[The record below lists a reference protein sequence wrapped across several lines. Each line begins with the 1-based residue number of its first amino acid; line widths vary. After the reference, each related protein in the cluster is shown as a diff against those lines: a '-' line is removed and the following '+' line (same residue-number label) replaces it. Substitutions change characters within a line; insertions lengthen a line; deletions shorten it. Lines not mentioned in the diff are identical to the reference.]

1 MGYGR
6 EIALELEASE
16 VRNLALVLADF
27 DPERM
32 PLNLWAPVYTEAN
45 RLESA
50 WVYNDRG
57 LAWQLSPI
65 SAADNAVYLNT
76 AEDGLYS
83 LTGLDWDT
91 GKVIA
96 TITLGKSVM
105 FNTGGTFVTPLP
117 DGGLYING
125 FFGPVR
131 IAAPAKQV
139 AANSYSAVTLLTLER
154 AARALERSR
163 NLVFRAARQWRLRLP
178 RTCLYRAV
186 FARETVDSLR
196 IQPRGL
202 EFETASSIGG
212 RLRKMP
218 DRRAPGPW
226 A

>member
-1 MGYGR
+1 
-6 EIALELEASE
+6 
-16 VRNLALVLADF
+16 
-27 DPERM
+27 
-32 PLNLWAPVYTEAN
+32 
-45 RLESA
+45 
-50 WVYNDRG
+50 

-163 NLVFRAARQWRLRLP
+163 NLVFRAAG
-178 RTCLYRAV
+178 YGA
-186 FARETVDSLR
+186 
-196 IQPRGL
+196 
-202 EFETASSIGG
+202 
-212 RLRKMP
+212 
-218 DRRAPGPW
+218 
-226 A
+226 